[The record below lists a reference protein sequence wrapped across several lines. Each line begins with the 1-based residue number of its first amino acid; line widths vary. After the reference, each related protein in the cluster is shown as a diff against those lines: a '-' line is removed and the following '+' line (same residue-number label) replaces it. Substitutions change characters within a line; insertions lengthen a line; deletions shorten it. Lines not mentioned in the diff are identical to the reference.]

1 MDIYERINALLKSK
15 TLTRKDLCAATGL
28 SYSTLT
34 SLFQRKSKNMRL
46 ETIRAIAG
54 FLAVSVDYLVLGAE
68 AKPDMVAESEGP
80 AYGASFEETEIRR
93 ILPMLSKRG
102 KTILLAKAY
111 ELREKEQVLAVS
123 ARVSLGRS
131 RRNAAV
137 P

>member
-1 MDIYERINALLKSK
+1 MDIYERINALMKSK
-15 TLTRKDLCAATGL
+15 AMTRKDLCAATGL

-54 FLAVSVDYLVLGAE
+54 VLAVSVDDLVRGDVTIDRIAE
-68 AKPDMVAESEGP
+68 PDGP
-80 AYGASFEETEIRR
+80 VYGESFETAEILR
-93 ILPMLSKRG
+93 ILGTLTKRG

-111 ELREKEQVLAVS
+111 ELQEKEQEV
-123 ARVSLGRS
+123 
-131 RRNAAV
+131 RRT